1 MTKDESFRRSNLPR
15 ISDIGFGI
23 EPPVPNPDPPLV
35 GPTVA
40 LRPFR
45 PDDFAA
51 ASIVDPDP
59 ASAVWVPPMPGDDGA
74 SVAEYYEACRRDGD
88 LLHLVAADRSSDRYL
103 GEVMLAIGEHRVG
116 EVGCVIRPDERGH
129 GTAVEALGLLAD
141 WALGP
146 LGLPRLQVFVAV
158 QNLGGL
164 RLSERIGFRHE
175 GVLRSYGEHDGRRF
189 DAFVLSRLPT
199 DPART

>member
-1 MTKDESFRRSNLPR
+1 MVGVGS
-15 ISDIGFGI
+15 GI
-23 EPPVPNPDPPLV
+23 APPIPNPDPQLV
-35 GPTVA
+35 GSTIA

-59 ASAVWVPPMPGDDGA
+59 ATAVWVPPMPGDDGA
-74 SVAEYYEACRRDGD
+74 DVAAYYEACRHDGVM
-88 LLHLVAADRSSDRYL
+88 LHLVAAERTSDRYL

-116 EVGCVIRPDERGH
+116 EVGCVVRPDERGK
-129 GTAVEALGLLAD
+129 GTAAEALGLLAD

-146 LGLPRLQVFVAV
+146 LALPRLQVFVATR
-158 QNLGGL
+158 NLGGL
-164 RLSERIGFRHE
+164 RLSRRTGFQEE
-175 GVLRSYGEHDGRRF
+175 GVLRSYGEHEGRRF

-199 DPART
+199 DPARLA